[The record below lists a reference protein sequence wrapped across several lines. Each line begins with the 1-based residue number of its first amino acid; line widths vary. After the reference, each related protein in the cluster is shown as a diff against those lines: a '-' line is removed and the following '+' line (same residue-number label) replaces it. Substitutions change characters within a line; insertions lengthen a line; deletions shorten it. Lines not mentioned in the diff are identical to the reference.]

1 MLLKKLAAAVAVVA
15 ALAGGLLVVPT
26 AAHATAAYCGIYWGS
41 TGKAGPGVPL
51 PAAGP
56 LVNVRAGQ
64 HDCYDRLVLDLAGP
78 AAGYRVGY
86 VPTVTGQATGDPLTL
101 AGGAFLEVV
110 VRTSAYD
117 PATGA
122 PTYTPADP
130 NNLVAADG
138 WRTLRQVAWGGSFE
152 GYTTIGVGVRA
163 RLPFRVFVLPGPDA
177 GSRLVIDIAHR
188 W

>member
-1 MLLKKLAAAVAVVA
+1 
-15 ALAGGLLVVPT
+15 
-26 AAHATAAYCGIYWGS
+26 
-41 TGKAGPGVPL
+41 VPL

-110 VRTSAYD
+110 VRT
-117 PATGA
+117 
-122 PTYTPADP
+122 
-130 NNLVAADG
+130 
-138 WRTLRQVAWGGSFE
+138 
-152 GYTTIGVGVRA
+152 
-163 RLPFRVFVLPGPDA
+163 
-177 GSRLVIDIAHR
+177 
-188 W
+188 